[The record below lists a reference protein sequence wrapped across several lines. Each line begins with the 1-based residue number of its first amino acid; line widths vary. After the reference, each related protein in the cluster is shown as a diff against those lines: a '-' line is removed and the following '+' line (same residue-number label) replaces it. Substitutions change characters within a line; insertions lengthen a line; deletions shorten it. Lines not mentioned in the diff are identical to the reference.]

1 MEPSGAKA
9 TQPAARLPH
18 SRGSASARGP
28 GPRRPP
34 TLHCSLLQ
42 AKALRQLQRLHT
54 VPSIGRPQAAEEREP
69 TVAERHFANLT
80 CFQAVGL
87 SQGAPCFMLRAALC
101 RYLPAS
107 LAKLAHSASISALTP
122 ARPAV
127 KLGAGTANILPQ
139 PRNTQPEKLRRL
151 RSSSLQEERVSSKQL
166 AKRAKRLLGAREAS
180 CEIIVC
186 QSIFTRPFSRS
197 HAAQCRILS
206 FSAVRPALHELSQ
219 SRQTF

>member
-1 MEPSGAKA
+1 MEPKLRSLQHGFRTPGARPRRGA
-9 TQPAARLPH
+9 RDPAGLRRCTAAFCRPRL
-18 SRGSASARGP
+18 SASSRDCTPFLASG
-28 GPRRPP
+28 GPR
-34 TLHCSLLQ
+34 
-42 AKALRQLQRLHT
+42 
-54 VPSIGRPQAAEEREP
+54 PQEREP

-87 SQGAPCFMLRAALC
+87 SQGAPCMLRAALC
-101 RYLPAS
+101 RYLPVS

-139 PRNTQPEKLRRL
+139 ARNTQPEKLRRL

-166 AKRAKRLLGAREAS
+166 ARFK
-180 CEIIVC
+180 
-186 QSIFTRPFSRS
+186 QSGQSGCSVLVKLVVRSLCVSRRS